1 MPDKKKKTP
10 AQLIKANK
18 KIAHTKKLPNTGYG
32 MTSAPLDPV
41 QKKKNREIAT
51 TAGVAVGA
59 PVASAAKAL
68 SNFGSYD
75 PFKGSKSSK
84 IAKAIYLGKKG
95 KK

>member
-18 KIAHTKKLPNTGYG
+18 KIAHTKRLPNTGYG

-51 TAGVAVGA
+51 TAGGVFLGA
-59 PVASAAKAL
+59 ASGPSAGASIGMKDAKL
-68 SNFGSYD
+68 SSFGSYD
-75 PFKGSKSSK
+75 PFK
-84 IAKAIYLGKKG
+84 ATPRKKG